1 MDQQQD
7 KENQGKGI
15 FNERGDTRPIRPGDC
30 EIAKLDRSGDTKT
43 IWNPD
48 NEDEVANA
56 KRTFDDLRKKGYLAF
71 RVIGKEGDKGEQ
83 MTEFDPRAGRMIMVP
98 QMRGG

>member
-1 MDQQQD
+1 MNQQQ
-7 KENQGKGI
+7 ENQEKGI
-15 FNERGDTRPIRPGDC
+15 YNDRGETRPMRAGDC
-30 EIAKLDRSGDTKT
+30 EIAKLDRCGDTKT

-71 RVIGKEGDKGEQ
+71 RVIGKDGDQGEQ
-83 MTEFDPRAGRMIMVP
+83 MNEFDPRAGRMIMIP